1 MSVILDEVFKMVL
14 ESSQLRKD
22 GCHFSRFNSI
32 SDVMKMIH
40 VKLLNSSDKEPEQ
53 INSNYL
59 DPSKSNRGVCHK
71 CSTKAFKIELNIG
84 NNFNLII

>member
-32 SDVMKMIH
+32 SDVMEKVHI
-40 VKLLNSSDKEPEQ
+40 KLTN
-53 INSNYL
+53 INI
-59 DPSKSNRGVCHK
+59 K
-71 CSTKAFKIELNIG
+71 
-84 NNFNLII
+84 